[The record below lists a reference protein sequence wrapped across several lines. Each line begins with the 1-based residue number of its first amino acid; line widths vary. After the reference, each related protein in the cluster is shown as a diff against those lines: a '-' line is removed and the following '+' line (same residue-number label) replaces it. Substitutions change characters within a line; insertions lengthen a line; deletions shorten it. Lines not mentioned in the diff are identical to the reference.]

1 MAAQAFKVPELK
13 VATAEVKE
21 EKKEGPLFYILPPL
35 VVLAVFVYCMVSVPP
50 MKSESAVDEDEAA
63 IEMIEAEESDE
74 ELE

>member
-13 VATAEVKE
+13 VATAVVKE

-50 MKSESAVDEDEAA
+50 AKTSEDAEDAA
-63 IEMIEAEESDE
+63 IEMIEADSGDE
-74 ELE
+74 E